1 MIKKLGVFIGI
12 AAILSACSTP
22 TDRPINL
29 TGSFRV
35 RMNLSAEYD
44 KNVKQYPVSAT
55 LIDNVPYFYN
65 QVIPAGSGLIGT
77 YSNNGF
83 FKCSIVWTAIIL
95 PDNTP
100 ISSAKGVA
108 ISGCH
113 SRAEIAESQ
122 IITAKWN

>member
-1 MIKKLGVFIGI
+1 MIKKTCALIGMTTI
-12 AAILSACSTP
+12 ISACSTP
-22 TDRPINL
+22 ADRPINL
-29 TGSFRV
+29 TGSFNV

-55 LIDNVPYFYN
+55 LVDNVPYFYN

-77 YSNNGF
+77 YFNNGF
-83 FKCSIVWTAIIL
+83 FKCYITWTAIIL

-113 SRAEIAESQ
+113 SRAELAESQ

>member
-12 AAILSACSTP
+12 ATILSACSTP
-22 TDRPINL
+22 AERPINL

>member
-1 MIKKLGVFIGI
+1 MIKKIGALI
-12 AAILSACSTP
+12 TMTAIISACSTP
-22 TDRPINL
+22 VDRPINL
-29 TGSFRV
+29 TGSFNV
-35 RMNLSAEYD
+35 RMNLSAEFD
-44 KNVKQYPVSAT
+44 KNVKQYPVSAK
-55 LIDNVPYFYN
+55 LVDDVPYFNN
-65 QVIPAGSGLIGT
+65 QVIPAGSGLIGMYT
-77 YSNNGF
+77 NNGF
-83 FKCSIVWTAIIL
+83 FKCYITWTAIIL